1 MPYAVGQCQRA
12 GITVRMVTGDNII
25 TATSIAVKCGI
36 INKSDEE
43 SLVYNGKEFNSYI
56 HDPDKKVTGFES
68 IGL

>member
-1 MPYAVGQCQRA
+1 
-12 GITVRMVTGDNII
+12 MVTGDNII

-43 SLVYNGKEFNSYI
+43 SLLYNGKEFNSYI
-56 HDPDKKVTGFES
+56 HDPDNKVIGFES